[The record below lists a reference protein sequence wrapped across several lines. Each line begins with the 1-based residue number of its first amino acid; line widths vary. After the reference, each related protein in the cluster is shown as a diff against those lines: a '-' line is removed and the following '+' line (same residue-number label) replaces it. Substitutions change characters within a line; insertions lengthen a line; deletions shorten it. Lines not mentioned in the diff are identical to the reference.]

1 MKIGLLIA
9 TMLCLVLDS
18 ALSVESPAEQARADP
33 EVQRAV
39 MKVLDDYMTTWNAK
53 DLTAWESTFQF
64 PHYRLA
70 SGQMRVLE
78 HAGMQDASKI
88 WAQIDGWHHS
98 AWDHRRI
105 VHWSPD
111 KVHVDTRFSRYR
123 ADGSKIG
130 SYDSLYVVTKENGRW
145 GVKLRSSFAQ

>member
-1 MKIGLLIA
+1 MKVKLTITA
-9 TMLCLVLDS
+9 MLCLLLSNVFGASFSGRDSDGDTEIQRATMRVLD
-18 ALSVESPAEQARADP
+18 E
-33 EVQRAV
+33 
-39 MKVLDDYMTTWNAK
+39 YMTAWNAK
-53 DLTAWESTFQF
+53 DLVAWEKTFHF

-78 HAGMQDASKI
+78 HAGMQDATKV

-105 VHWSPD
+105 VHSSND
-111 KVHVDTRFSRYR
+111 KVHVDTRFTRYR

-130 SYDSLYVVTKENGRW
+130 TYDSLYVITKENGRW